1 MELVILVIIAI
12 FAIVYNKNQASSVAE
27 TTKIISKQTKDLYD
41 KFAPYSYK
49 QMKEKIKELGQD
61 YSTRQYVTQIGIF
74 AGLASVI
81 SYLYFY
87 NPLITLIYAGTA
99 TLAVPY
105 LAFLKYKRLYSEYI
119 FEQIQ
124 TYTTN
129 VIMEFNTTQS
139 FVKSLEGVVQ
149 SGILEEPVLSDV
161 KTMIDMSYTN
171 GTIDQSIA
179 FFDEKYPYYMVK
191 NMHQLF
197 YQITKEGARDSG
209 ESLENMSLDIDA
221 LVEGV
226 YRDRMDRA
234 NFHTRFVTFGL
245 ALFFLVMAMQFLL
258 GKDSYI
264 KLLDMWYVDILLHG
278 IIIINC
284 YFLLTGEKYYN
295 EDVGVE

>member
-1 MELVILVIIAI
+1 MELVLLFLLTT
-12 FAIVYNKNQASSVAE
+12 FAIVYRSNNSNSING
-27 TTKIISKQTKDLYD
+27 TTKYITKQARDFYE
-41 KFAPYSYK
+41 KFAPYSYQ
-49 QMKEKIKELGQD
+49 QMRGKIKELGED
-61 YSTRQYVTQIGIF
+61 YSTREYIRQILLF

-87 NPLITLIYAGTA
+87 NIVWVIVYATIA
-99 TLAVPY
+99 VLVVPY
-105 LAFLKYKRLYSEYI
+105 LSFLKYKRLYSEYI

-139 FVKSLEGVVQ
+139 FVKSLEGVVE
-149 SGILEEPVLSDV
+149 SGILEEPVVSDV
-161 KTMIDMSYTN
+161 KMMIDMSYTN

-179 FFDEKYPYYMVK
+179 YFDEKYPYYMVK

-209 ESLENMSLDIDA
+209 ESLENMSLDIDS

-234 NFHTRFVTFGL
+234 NFHTRFLTFGL
-245 ALFFLVMAMQFLL
+245 ALFFMVMAMQFLL
-258 GKDSYI
+258 GKESYI
-264 KLLDMWYVDILLHG
+264 KLLDLWYVDILLHA
-278 IIIINC
+278 IIVINC
-284 YFLLTGEKYYN
+284 YFLLSGEKYYN

>member
-1 MELVILVIIAI
+1 MELILLFLIAI
-12 FAIVYNKNQASSVAE
+12 FAIAYRSSQNNSVSS
-27 TTKIISKQTKDLYD
+27 TTKYISSQAKDLYD
-41 KFAPYSYK
+41 RIAPFSYK
-49 QMKEKIKELGQD
+49 QMRSKIKELGED
-61 YSTRQYVTQIGIF
+61 YTPRQFLRQVILF
-74 AGLASVI
+74 AGVASVI

-87 NPLITLIYAGTA
+87 DIVITIVYAAVA
-99 TLAVPY
+99 TFAVPY
-105 LAFLKYKRLYSEYI
+105 LAFLRYKRLYSEYV

-139 FVKSLEGVVQ
+139 FVKSLEGVRD
-149 SGILEEPVLSDV
+149 SGILEDPVLSDV

-179 FFDEKYPYYMVK
+179 YFDERYPYYMVK

-278 IIIINC
+278 IIWINC

>member
-1 MELVILVIIAI
+1 MELALLFLLAI
-12 FAIVYNKNQASSVAE
+12 FAIAYRSSQNQTVSG
-27 TTKIISKQTKDLYD
+27 TTKYLTSQAKDIYD
-41 KFAPYSYK
+41 RIAPFSYK
-49 QMKEKIKELGQD
+49 QMRAKIKEMGED
-61 YSTRQYVTQIGIF
+61 YTVKEYARQILIF

-87 NPLITLIYAGTA
+87 NVVITIVYAGLA
-99 TLAVPY
+99 ILAVPY
-105 LAFLKYKRLYSEYI
+105 LEFLRSKRLYSEYV

-139 FVKSLEGVVQ
+139 FVKSLEGVRD
-149 SGILEEPVLSDV
+149 SGILEDPVLSDV

-179 FFDEKYPYYMVK
+179 YFDERYPYYMVK

-226 YRDRMDRA
+226 YRDRMDRQ

-245 ALFFLVMAMQFLL
+245 ALFFLVMAMQLLL
-258 GKDSYI
+258 GKDAYI
-264 KLLDMWYVDILLHG
+264 KLLNMWYVDILLHG

>member
-1 MELVILVIIAI
+1 MELIILLAIAI
-12 FAIVYNKNQASSVAE
+12 FVIAYRKNTGDNVYKFFATSVASAYNK
-27 TTKIISKQTKDLYD
+27 Y
-41 KFAPYSYK
+41 APYSFK
-49 QMKEKIKELGQD
+49 VVREKTKELGQE
-61 YSTRQYVTQIGIF
+61 YTLRQYTTQVIIF
-74 AGLASVI
+74 AGVAGGI
-81 SYLYFY
+81 TYMYFY
-87 NPLITLIYAGTA
+87 SILWCIFYALVA
-99 TLAVPY
+99 IMFIPY
-105 LAFLKYKRLYSEYI
+105 LAYLRCQRVYSEYV

-139 FVKSLEGVVQ
+139 FVKSLEGVRD
-149 SGILEEPVLSDV
+149 SGILEDPVLSDV

-179 FFDEKYPYYMVK
+179 YFDERYPYYMVK

-278 IIIINC
+278 IILINC